1 MDGRELLYRVVTTVQ
16 EMYLKIGDSCGSVSL
31 YYPFGGDP
39 KIITEE
45 FREASR
51 KDFPELELDIL
62 PERLRVVISEKDC
75 RRISKLPVKATMRD
89 MTSLVRDHAGIDDF
103 RELIEKNYPG
113 ARLVPSG
120 YIDFD
125 WILVFPED
133 VDEDVYCLSEE
144 MGSVTYHRFSRE
156 EFASLGFEI
165 EG

>member
-1 MDGRELLYRVVTTVQ
+1 MDGRELLYRVVSTIQ
-16 EMYLKIGDSCGSVSL
+16 EMYLKIGDSYGSVSL

-39 KIITEE
+39 NTITRE
-45 FREASR
+45 FREAS
-51 KDFPELELDIL
+51 KDDYPKMELDIL
-62 PERLRVVISEKDC
+62 PERLRVIVSEKDC
-75 RRISKLPVKATMRD
+75 KRISKLPVKPTMRD

-103 RELIEKNYPG
+103 RELVEKNYPG
-113 ARLVPSG
+113 ARLIRSG

-125 WILVFPED
+125 WILMFPDD

-156 EFASLGFEI
+156 EFASLGFVI